1 MAGKTRYYIN
11 MNDGRVIAGT
21 DETKDNVFYREIDV
35 TWAFAIRDGKVTAK
49 DVIDKVN
56 AKVGM
61 IPFSEMMKSVQK
73 LNVRTRDLHLEDHA
87 QGEDASSAQEVEEEG
102 VLGEFKEAAKPAAR
116 KAKAATDAI
125 DSALSLPAK
134 EADGAKDKPA
144 AGHGVNV

>member
-21 DETKDNVFYREIDV
+21 DETKDNVFYREIDI
-35 TWAFAIRDGKVTAK
+35 TWAFAIRDGKVSAK

-87 QGEDASSAQEVEEEG
+87 QGADASSVSEIGKEG

-134 EADGAKDKPA
+134 ETDVTKDEPVD
-144 AGHGVNV
+144 GHGVNV